1 MAFDTMKGFIPGFVV
16 CLLVLASD
24 ASAVKHDV
32 EGFLGCLPRQ
42 ASPSSPI
49 SGAVYTPKNSSF
61 DSVFVSY
68 TKNKRFLNPR
78 FTKPVAIVTAQH
90 VSHVPATVVCAKHHG
105 LQIRVR
111 SGGHD
116 YEGLSYTSSVP
127 FVILDMFNLRYIDVD
142 LYSETAWVQAGATMG
157 ELYTKIADASKLRA
171 FPAGVCPTLGAG
183 GHISGGG
190 YGNLI
195 RKYGISVD
203 HVVDALLVDV
213 NGRVLNRTNMGE
225 DLFWAI
231 RGSGGASFGVILA
244 WKIKLVTV
252 PETVTVFRVNKTLEQ
267 GATDVLYKWQLVA
280 SKLPEEL
287 FLRAMPEVS
296 RGRDGNRTIV
306 VLFIAQFLGPA
317 ENLLAIV
324 NKNLPELGLKRQD
337 CIEMSWLN
345 STVFWADFPAGTP
358 TTVLLDRPTSPG
370 ISFKSK
376 SDYVKRPI
384 PKEGMEKMWK
394 SMLKF
399 NSLWMQWN
407 PYGGVMDRIPETST
421 PFPHR
426 KGNLFKIQY
435 FAIWTDN
442 NSTDTNL
449 NLMNEL
455 YKVAEPYVS
464 SNPREAFLNYRDIDV
479 GSNPSNQTNVEEA
492 KVYGTKYFRGN
503 LKRLMAVKTKYDPSN
518 FFKNEQ
524 SIPPTFIP
532 N

>member
-1 MAFDTMKGFIPGFVV
+1 MKGFISVFIVS
-16 CLLVLASD
+16 LLVSVSH
-24 ASAVKHDV
+24 ASAVNPDV
-32 EGFLGCLPRQ
+32 ESFLRCLPRQ
-42 ASPSSPI
+42 ANPSSPI
-49 SGAVYTPKNSSF
+49 SGAIYTPENPSF

-68 TKNKRFLNPR
+68 TKNQRFLNPR
-78 FTKPVAIVTAQH
+78 FTKPLAIIAAKH
-90 VSHVPATVVCAKHHG
+90 ESHVQATVVCAKNNG
-105 LQIRVR
+105 LQIRIR

-116 YEGLSYTSSVP
+116 YEGLSYISSVP
-127 FVILDMFNLRYIDVD
+127 FVILDMFNLRSIDLDVPNK
-142 LYSETAWVQAGATMG
+142 TAWVQAGSTLG
-157 ELYTKIADASKLRA
+157 ELYSKIANASKTLA
-171 FPAGVCPTLGAG
+171 FPAGVCPTVGVG
-183 GHISGGG
+183 GHVSGAG

-195 RKYGISVD
+195 RKYGITVD

-213 NGRVLNRTNMGE
+213 RGRVLNRAKMGE

-244 WKIKLVTV
+244 FKIKLVTV

-267 GATDVLYKWQLVA
+267 GAANVLYKWQLVA

-287 FLRAMPEVS
+287 FIRAMPEVS
-296 RGRDGNRTIV
+296 RKSDGNRTIIV
-306 VLFIAQFLGPA
+306 RFIAQFLGPSDK
-317 ENLLAIV
+317 LVAIM
-324 NKNLPELGLKRQD
+324 NKKLPELGVRVED
-337 CIEMSWLN
+337 CVEMSWLQ
-345 STVFWADFPAGTP
+345 STLFWDEFPAGTP
-358 TTVLLDRPTSPG
+358 TDVLLERPTRPEN
-370 ISFKSK
+370 SFKSK

-399 NSLWMQWN
+399 NNVWMQWN
-407 PYGGVMDRIPETST
+407 PYGGVMDRISETST

-435 FAIWTDN
+435 FTTWTDD
-442 NSTDTNL
+442 NSTDTSL
-449 NLMNEL
+449 DLMKEL
-455 YKVAEPYVS
+455 YEVAEPYVS

-492 KVYGTKYFRGN
+492 LVYGTKYFLEN
-503 LKRLMAVKTKYDPSN
+503 LKRLMAVKAKYDPSN

-524 SIPPTFIP
+524 SIPPAFTP